1 MHARFA
7 KALAAVALFNG
18 VLYLGTA
25 PEAHASNDEDAKK
38 YTKDLKT
45 SKDAKV
51 RVAALN
57 ELGRL
62 AAIMTSYA
70 GDALPS
76 IYAALEDKD
85 AGVRAAAAAC
95 LGACD
100 QPADK
105 AIPALV
111 KILKDDKEESAKIGA
126 LKGLTAMGTAAKT
139 ALPEIRKLTA
149 DKKSALGKAAQQ
161 AAKAIN
167 KKE

>member
-1 MHARFA
+1 MHARFV
-7 KALAAVALFNG
+7 KAMAAVALFNG
-18 VLYLGTA
+18 VLYLSLN
-25 PEAHASNDEDAKK
+25 PEAYASNEEDAKK
-38 YTKDLKT
+38 YTNDLKT

-51 RVAALN
+51 RIAALN

-62 AAIMTSYA
+62 AAVMTSYA
-70 GDALPS
+70 ADAMPS

-105 AIPALV
+105 SIPALV
-111 KILKDDKEESAKIGA
+111 KILKDDKEDTAKIGA
-126 LKGLTAMGTAAKT
+126 LKGLTAMGSAAKT

-161 AAKAIN
+161 AAKAIG